1 MRWSVLLSFAAHFLK
16 GGHEVIRGLRGK
28 TPEVGH
34 EVALVGLLQPNPACR
49 LVTAVGVEAS
59 QVCPAWVPASKART
73 FLPC

>member
-34 EVALVGLLQPNPACR
+34 EVALVGLLQPNPPLRASAEIQAKQILDRAPVGPRGNGRPC
-49 LVTAVGVEAS
+49 AVA
-59 QVCPAWVPASKART
+59 
-73 FLPC
+73 